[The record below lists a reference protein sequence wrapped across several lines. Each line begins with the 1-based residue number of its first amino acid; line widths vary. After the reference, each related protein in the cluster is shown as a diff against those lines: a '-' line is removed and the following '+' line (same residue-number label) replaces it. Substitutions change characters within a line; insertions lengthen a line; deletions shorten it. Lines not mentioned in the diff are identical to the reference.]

1 MLPVVAAALVAT
13 TAGSCGNGTQAPT
26 VEQGSRPS
34 HDASAHAGIA
44 DALSGT
50 LPGGDVGPPPARPVL
65 VANNQTAEPSMYVW
79 RVGTA
84 VERLIPESDEAVRRN
99 RISLG
104 SEVLLHLCTEG
115 VLGRLR
121 ALYYGPTEDGG
132 PPMVEDAQTM
142 ECASTGP
149 CRVTPVQ
156 GGYEVTGMETMELG
170 GVLVMQIDYPSF
182 KDADRRAGLDVYSI
196 AWALELQP

>member
-1 MLPVVAAALVAT
+1 MFPVVTAALVAT
-13 TAGSCGNGTQAPT
+13 ATGSCGNDTQASK

-34 HDASAHAGIA
+34 HDASAHTGSA

-50 LPGGDVGPPPARPVL
+50 LPDGYVGPPPARPVL

-79 RVGTA
+79 RVGAA

-99 RISLG
+99 KISLG
-104 SEVLLHLCTEG
+104 SEVLLHLRTEG

-132 PPMVEDAQTM
+132 PPMVENAQTM
-142 ECASTGP
+142 ECASIGP
-149 CRVTPVQ
+149 CRVTPIQ
-156 GGYEVTGMETMELG
+156 GGYEVTIMETMEPG

-182 KDADRRAGLDVYSI
+182 KDADRRAGLGIYSI
-196 AWALELQP
+196 AWALELQL